1 MSEAWKQLDLE
12 GDGLQALSLKL
23 AQQLKQRKRA
33 NLLLLAFPFG
43 LHRDYLEHPLGAWL
57 YRVALILAI
66 TAYVLHRSCL
76 GSVLVVLMTAAALYD
91 IRWIDDRV
99 ATLNK
104 ALRMAAYRNRPNRVP
119 ENFHGRYVDEGLDD
133 YLKVKEQERGG
144 HVPAGKDPAFNSNSR
159 MPSFAQQEAMLK
171 ALAKQAPDSSDQ

>member
-66 TAYVLHRSCL
+66 TAYVLHRPCL
-76 GSVLVVLMTAAALYD
+76 GSILVVLMTAAALYD

-144 HVPAGKDPAFNSNSR
+144 HVLAGKDPAFNSNSR